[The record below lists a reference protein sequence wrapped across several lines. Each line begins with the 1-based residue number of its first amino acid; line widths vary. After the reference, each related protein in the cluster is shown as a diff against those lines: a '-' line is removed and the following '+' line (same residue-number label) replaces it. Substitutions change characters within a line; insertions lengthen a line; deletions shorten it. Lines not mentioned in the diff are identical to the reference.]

1 MKCLNSEPIFIVSLL
16 SIISS
21 ISSQSESVNRT
32 NMLLPNQPAPDF
44 EGTAVIGTEFHP
56 ITLRQFRGSYVLLVF
71 YPLDFTF
78 VCPTEL
84 IAFSERAAEFKSRGC
99 QVIACST
106 DSIYSHL
113 AWTKLDR
120 KAGGLGQMNIP
131 LLSDKNLKISRAY
144 GVLDEE
150 EGHAFR
156 GMFLIDPNGVL
167 RQITVNDR
175 PVGRS
180 VDEAIR
186 LLDAFIFFEKNGEV
200 CPANWKPKSATI
212 KPDPTAALSYF
223 SSVN

>member
-1 MKCLNSEPIFIVSLL
+1 MRNLVNHINIARSSVTGPNIDWLIVIEPIVIYFYSPPLQMKCLNSEPFFIVSLL

-150 EGHAFR
+150 EGHAF
-156 GMFLIDPNGVL
+156 
-167 RQITVNDR
+167 
-175 PVGRS
+175 
-180 VDEAIR
+180 
-186 LLDAFIFFEKNGEV
+186 
-200 CPANWKPKSATI
+200 
-212 KPDPTAALSYF
+212 SY
-223 SSVN
+223 